1 MKDTECDIVKDLMQ
15 NYIDKV
21 SSEATNELI
30 ESHIQTC
37 EECKKVLQEMEKDV
51 DIKPLIDQDEQID
64 YLKGFKKKKIGAII
78 ATIIITILVL
88 LISFLWIS
96 KFIEDATIDI
106 NVNDLYIEG
115 WNLDEEEKIGFYF
128 WNNKND
134 IIYNIVEDKN
144 NKEVYI
150 NILGK
155 YTLDPTVQRWGT
167 EITQNID
174 KIYVKDK
181 DNNTKLIWDK
191 NKGILVEDISN
202 NVRESKKIEEKILKS
217 IYEKNK

>member
-21 SSEATNELI
+21 SSKATNELI

-51 DIKPLIDQDEQID
+51 DIKPLIDPDEQID

-96 KFIEDATIDI
+96 KFIADANVSI
-106 NVNDLYIEG
+106 NVNELFIEG
-115 WNLDEEEKIGFYF
+115 WYSNEEEKIGFYF

-134 IIYNIVEDKN
+134 IIYNIVEDKD

-150 NILGK
+150 NIFGK
-155 YTLDPTVQRWGT
+155 YTLNPATQRWST
-167 EITQNID
+167 EITSNID

-181 DNNTKLIWDK
+181 EGNTKLIWDK

-202 NVRESKKIEEKILKS
+202 NVRGSKQIEEKIFLKN
-217 IYEKNK
+217 NKVNN

>member
-1 MKDTECDIVKDLMQ
+1 M
-15 NYIDKV
+15 
-21 SSEATNELI
+21 
-30 ESHIQTC
+30 
-37 EECKKVLQEMEKDV
+37 
-51 DIKPLIDQDEQID
+51 
-64 YLKGFKKKKIGAII
+64 
-78 ATIIITILVL
+78 
-88 LISFLWIS
+88 
-96 KFIEDATIDI
+96 
-106 NVNDLYIEG
+106 
-115 WNLDEEEKIGFYF
+115 DEEEKIGFYF

-155 YTLDPTVQRWGT
+155 YTLDPTVQRWST

-191 NKGILVEDISN
+191 NKGILVKDISN